1 MLRAAILLVAA
12 VELLAA
18 GVLSWW
24 ALGEAGGG
32 LGIAASL
39 ARIAVPLVA
48 LTALPAAV
56 LALKGRHLRGAAFLV
71 LLPLAFASYGRF
83 G

>member
-1 MLRAAILLVAA
+1 
-12 VELLAA
+12 
-18 GVLSWW
+18 
-24 ALGEAGGG
+24 
-32 LGIAASL
+32 
-39 ARIAVPLVA
+39 LVA

-56 LALKGRHLRGAAFLV
+56 LTLKGRHLRGAAFLV